1 MRQRHNTKT
10 KPTRR
15 TPRQQKQQLKP
26 KQKNLQNPTVQV
38 VTMQTINDV
47 VDFEPNVNVV
57 CEVEVLTKRCTFFFL
72 EKAQTC
78 FELVLGSVVIVGDLR

>member
-1 MRQRHNTKT
+1 MQKRHNNKA

-15 TPRQQKQQLKP
+15 TPRQQKQQLKR
-26 KQKNLQNPTVQV
+26 KQKNLENTAVQV

-72 EKAQTC
+72 EKAQAC
-78 FELVLGSVVIVGDLR
+78 F